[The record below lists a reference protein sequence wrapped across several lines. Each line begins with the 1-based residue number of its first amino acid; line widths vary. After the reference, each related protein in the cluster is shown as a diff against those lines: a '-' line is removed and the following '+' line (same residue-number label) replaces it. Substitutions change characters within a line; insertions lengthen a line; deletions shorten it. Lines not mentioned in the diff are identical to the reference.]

1 MSRNTSAV
9 AVSGHSRDDGGT
21 CVLQILPDLAPG
33 GTQRLAL
40 ELVKR
45 LSDEFRMVV
54 CCLDDAGEWA
64 GELADYQVPVVP
76 LHRPPGFHPSIG
88 ARIARL
94 AAVHKATV
102 IHSHHYSPFVYGRIA
117 SLLNRR
123 LSHVFTEH
131 GRLSDAPPTAKRRVA
146 NAVLTRFP
154 GPVFAVSAAQRAHM
168 LAEGFPP
175 ASVGVIHN
183 GIDPGRWPA
192 DAERRAARQLLGV
205 EADAFLVG
213 TAARLDTVK
222 DLPTLVT
229 ALAHARSRLAA
240 VKLVII
246 GDGDE
251 RAALEALVRERQL
264 QAIVQMLGYRADVRR
279 LLPALDL
286 YVNSSI
292 SEGISLTI
300 LEAMAAGLP
309 VVATSVGGTPEVVVH
324 DVTGLLVAPRSPGA
338 MANAM
343 VELAGSP
350 ERRRAF
356 ATAGRT
362 RVEACFT
369 LDRMVAD
376 YAREYQRLERH

>member
-1 MSRNTSAV
+1 MRSTSA
-9 AVSGHSRDDGGT
+9 AVVSSQRRENGGP

-45 LSDEFRMVV
+45 LSSEFQMVV

-76 LHRPPGFHPSIG
+76 LHRAPGFHPSIG
-88 ARIARL
+88 ARIAQL
-94 AAVHKATV
+94 AAAHQATV

-131 GRLSDAPPTAKRRVA
+131 GRLSDAPPTAKRRIA
-146 NAVLTRFP
+146 NAVLTRFS
-154 GPVFAVSAAQRAHM
+154 GPVFAVSAALRAHM
-168 LAEGFPP
+168 IDEGFPA

-183 GIDPGRWPA
+183 GIDPGHCPA
-192 DAERRAARQLLGV
+192 AAERRTARLLLGV
-205 EADAFLVG
+205 ETDAFLIG
-213 TAARLDTVK
+213 TAARLDPVK
-222 DLPTLVT
+222 DLPTLLA
-229 ALAHARSRLAA
+229 ALAQARSRGAA
-240 VKLVII
+240 LKLVII

-251 RAALEALVRERQL
+251 RAGLEAIVRERQL
-264 QAIVQMLGYRADVRR
+264 QGVVQILGYRADVRR

-324 DVTGLLVAPRSPGA
+324 DVTGLLVAARSPDA

-343 VELAGSP
+343 VELAESP

-356 ATAGRT
+356 ATAGRS
-362 RVEACFT
+362 RVEASFT
-369 LDRMVAD
+369 IDRMVAD
-376 YAREYQRLERH
+376 YAREYHRLERH